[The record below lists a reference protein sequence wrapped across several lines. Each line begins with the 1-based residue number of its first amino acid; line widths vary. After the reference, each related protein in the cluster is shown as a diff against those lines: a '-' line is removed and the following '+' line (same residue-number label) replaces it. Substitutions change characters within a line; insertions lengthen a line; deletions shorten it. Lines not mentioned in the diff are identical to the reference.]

1 MINGIVNIYKEK
13 GYTSHDVVAVLR
25 KVVGQKKIGHT
36 GTLDPDATGVL
47 PVCLGR
53 ATKVCEL
60 LTDHD
65 KTYEALL
72 LLGKTTDTQDISG
85 EVLEEKNPA
94 HLTEE
99 EVRSCIESFIGE
111 YDQVPPMYSAL
122 KVNGKKL
129 YELAREGKTVER
141 KSRRVQ
147 IHGIRIL
154 EMNLP
159 HVRMEVDCSKG
170 TYIRTLCHDIGE
182 KLQVGGCMEE
192 LERTKVGR
200 FLKEDAVTLDEVR
213 QKMEQGE
220 GAELFTPL
228 DQIFAELPAVTVTD
242 AKAWM
247 SYNGN
252 DLPERFLLE
261 KEEWTDGQ
269 EVRVYDSRKN
279 FIGLYQYRAPKKLF
293 HIKKMFLDPEAE
305 KIEKSSTNKTD
316 MQYIKGLDAF
326 DGRNHTAVTL
336 GKFDGL
342 HRGHQKLLNR
352 IMKYA
357 KKEDCDSVVCA
368 FDMDRDC
375 LMTNEE
381 RRAFLEDKVDYLIEI
396 PFTREMMEMEAEKF
410 IDEILYKKL
419 HASHIVVGTDFNF
432 GHEKRGNHQMLEKYA
447 AKYGY
452 TVDVVEKAY
461 YKDREISST
470 YIRELLLDGNV
481 PLANELLGYPYEI
494 TSVVEHG
501 QQLGRTLGFP
511 TMNLAP
517 QGKKILPKYGVYA
530 CRVLVDG
537 VWYGGVGNAGVK
549 PTVAQEKRR
558 LFEVYVY
565 GYEGDAYGK
574 TATVQILEFE
584 RPETKFHSVEEL
596 KDRVMKDMQYGGEYL
611 KNHPLDER

>member
-85 EVLEEKNPA
+85 EVLEERNPGD
-94 HLTEE
+94 LTEE

-111 YDQVPPMYSAL
+111 YDQIPPMYSAL

-141 KSRRVQ
+141 KSRKVQ

-192 LERTKVGR
+192 LERTKVDR

-252 DLPERFLLE
+252 DLLERFLLE
-261 KEEWTDGQ
+261 KEAWTDGQ

-305 KIEKSSTNKTD
+305 KIEK
-316 MQYIKGLDAF
+316 
-326 DGRNHTAVTL
+326 
-336 GKFDGL
+336 
-342 HRGHQKLLNR
+342 
-352 IMKYA
+352 
-357 KKEDCDSVVCA
+357 
-368 FDMDRDC
+368 
-375 LMTNEE
+375 
-381 RRAFLEDKVDYLIEI
+381 
-396 PFTREMMEMEAEKF
+396 
-410 IDEILYKKL
+410 
-419 HASHIVVGTDFNF
+419 
-432 GHEKRGNHQMLEKYA
+432 
-447 AKYGY
+447 
-452 TVDVVEKAY
+452 
-461 YKDREISST
+461 
-470 YIRELLLDGNV
+470 
-481 PLANELLGYPYEI
+481 
-494 TSVVEHG
+494 
-501 QQLGRTLGFP
+501 
-511 TMNLAP
+511 
-517 QGKKILPKYGVYA
+517 
-530 CRVLVDG
+530 
-537 VWYGGVGNAGVK
+537 
-549 PTVAQEKRR
+549 
-558 LFEVYVY
+558 
-565 GYEGDAYGK
+565 
-574 TATVQILEFE
+574 
-584 RPETKFHSVEEL
+584 
-596 KDRVMKDMQYGGEYL
+596 
-611 KNHPLDER
+611 

>member
-85 EVLEEKNPA
+85 EVLEEKDPGNLA
-94 HLTEE
+94 EE
-99 EVRSCIESFIGE
+99 KVRSCIESFIGE
-111 YDQVPPMYSAL
+111 YDQIPPMYSAL

-141 KSRRVQ
+141 KSRKVQ

-213 QKMEQGE
+213 QKMERGE

-228 DQIFAELPAVTVTD
+228 DQIFVELPAVTVTD

-252 DLPERFLLE
+252 VLPERFLLE
-261 KEEWTDGQ
+261 KEERTDGQ

-279 FIGLYQYRAPKKLF
+279 FIGLYQYRALKKLF

-305 KIEKSSTNKTD
+305 KIEK
-316 MQYIKGLDAF
+316 
-326 DGRNHTAVTL
+326 
-336 GKFDGL
+336 
-342 HRGHQKLLNR
+342 
-352 IMKYA
+352 
-357 KKEDCDSVVCA
+357 
-368 FDMDRDC
+368 
-375 LMTNEE
+375 
-381 RRAFLEDKVDYLIEI
+381 
-396 PFTREMMEMEAEKF
+396 
-410 IDEILYKKL
+410 
-419 HASHIVVGTDFNF
+419 
-432 GHEKRGNHQMLEKYA
+432 
-447 AKYGY
+447 
-452 TVDVVEKAY
+452 
-461 YKDREISST
+461 
-470 YIRELLLDGNV
+470 
-481 PLANELLGYPYEI
+481 
-494 TSVVEHG
+494 
-501 QQLGRTLGFP
+501 
-511 TMNLAP
+511 
-517 QGKKILPKYGVYA
+517 
-530 CRVLVDG
+530 
-537 VWYGGVGNAGVK
+537 
-549 PTVAQEKRR
+549 
-558 LFEVYVY
+558 
-565 GYEGDAYGK
+565 
-574 TATVQILEFE
+574 
-584 RPETKFHSVEEL
+584 
-596 KDRVMKDMQYGGEYL
+596 
-611 KNHPLDER
+611 